1 MAGQVAGRVVANP
14 HLKEYHQFECG
25 DVPQHDRHGVPSR
38 IVQHP
43 CQPVAGCREAACGG
57 DEHVASC
64 AHQHDEEHRV
74 AEKSPAKV
82 DAAACGCRRQ
92 DDQAERCDAPV
103 QREPRAEDAEEFSEV
118 DYPRD
123 GECPD
128 GDPLA
133 RNARRMAGEQHGDRK
148 QEQDGAPAQPFRHGR
163 RRGEFAG
170 CQRDAEKEHQPE
182 EQPLQKP
189 EGRLHLLVVQEQEY
203 PAQRPE
209 QLRGV
214 VGQDGLPGGEV
225 IGDQVPLEKSVVQ
238 QHEERAQDDV
248 GQVEA
253 SELAAYETP
262 RGGGLSVVEEIA
274 RDEKEDGRVE
284 IVGEGFQR
292 CQDRG
297 V

>member
-1 MAGQVAGRVVANP
+1 M
-14 HLKEYHQFECG
+14 
-25 DVPQHDRHGVPSR
+25 
-38 IVQHP
+38 
-43 CQPVAGCREAACGG
+43 
-57 DEHVASC
+57 
-64 AHQHDEEHRV
+64 
-74 AEKSPAKV
+74 
-82 DAAACGCRRQ
+82 
-92 DDQAERCDAPV
+92 
-103 QREPRAEDAEEFSEV
+103 
-118 DYPRD
+118 
-123 GECPD
+123 
-128 GDPLA
+128 
-133 RNARRMAGEQHGDRK
+133 
-148 QEQDGAPAQPFRHGR
+148 
-163 RRGEFAG
+163 
-170 CQRDAEKEHQPE
+170 
-182 EQPLQKP
+182 QKP

-225 IGDQVPLEKSVVQ
+225 IGDQVPLQESVVQ

>member
-1 MAGQVAGRVVANP
+1 
-14 HLKEYHQFECG
+14 
-25 DVPQHDRHGVPSR
+25 
-38 IVQHP
+38 
-43 CQPVAGCREAACGG
+43 
-57 DEHVASC
+57 
-64 AHQHDEEHRV
+64 
-74 AEKSPAKV
+74 
-82 DAAACGCRRQ
+82 
-92 DDQAERCDAPV
+92 
-103 QREPRAEDAEEFSEV
+103 
-118 DYPRD
+118 
-123 GECPD
+123 
-128 GDPLA
+128 
-133 RNARRMAGEQHGDRK
+133 MAGEQYGDRK
-148 QEQDGAPAQPFRHGR
+148 QEQDGAPAQPLRHGR

-248 GQVEA
+248 GQVKAPEF
-253 SELAAYETP
+253 AAYETP

>member
-1 MAGQVAGRVVANP
+1 MEPPRSRSATV
-14 HLKEYHQFECG
+14 
-25 DVPQHDRHGVPSR
+25 GVGASLR
-38 IVQHP
+38 
-43 CQPVAGCREAACGG
+43 
-57 DEHVASC
+57 VAS
-64 AHQHDEEHRV
+64 V
-74 AEKSPAKV
+74 
-82 DAAACGCRRQ
+82 
-92 DDQAERCDAPV
+92 
-103 QREPRAEDAEEFSEV
+103 
-118 DYPRD
+118 
-123 GECPD
+123 
-128 GDPLA
+128 
-133 RNARRMAGEQHGDRK
+133 M
-148 QEQDGAPAQPFRHGR
+148 
-163 RRGEFAG
+163 
-170 CQRDAEKEHQPE
+170 
-182 EQPLQKP
+182 
-189 EGRLHLLVVQEQEY
+189 QEQEY